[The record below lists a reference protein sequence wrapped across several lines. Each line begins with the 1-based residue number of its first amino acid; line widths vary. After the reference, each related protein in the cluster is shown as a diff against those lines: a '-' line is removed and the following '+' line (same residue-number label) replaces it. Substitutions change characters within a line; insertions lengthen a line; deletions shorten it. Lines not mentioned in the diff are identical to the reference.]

1 MDANIIIV
9 SIHVYCLGLS
19 GVPSQNNQIGAILSW
34 GPLFRVSLD
43 MIINSHVQTE
53 YANVLAFRLNSVTG
67 YRMPSIN
74 VRKSTRSF
82 KFASR
87 VSEGEK
93 RFAWPFELNKW
104 YSIVMEQKEV
114 SGKVRMLENI

>member
-1 MDANIIIV
+1 M
-9 SIHVYCLGLS
+9 
-19 GVPSQNNQIGAILSW
+19 
-34 GPLFRVSLD
+34 D

-67 YRMPSIN
+67 YRIPSIN
-74 VRKSTRSF
+74 VRKSTRSL

-104 YSIVMEQKEV
+104 YRIVMEQKEV
-114 SGKVRMLENI
+114 SGKVRMLEKI